1 MKNTKYHTV
10 CRNSSNIQ

>member
-10 CRNSSNIQ
+10 RTFKI